1 MQLRGKVVSIKEV
14 QVISDTFK
22 KQEVILKQEGV
33 EYDADVPIEFIQD
46 KGIEIAKELKVG
58 SSYEIDINISGRE
71 WNNRHFVSLKAW
83 KVSGEHEAP
92 LESTEGLNIQQPYES
107 KPPTSSIKNND
118 MPF

>member
-46 KGIEIAKELKVG
+46 KGIELAKELKVG

-83 KVSGEHEAP
+83 KVAGV
-92 LESTEGLNIQQPYES
+92 ESTPEQEPSG
-107 KPPTSSIKNND
+107 D
-118 MPF
+118 GMPF